1 MSVSVSIR
9 VRREIVELAGKMVKY
24 GLARS
29 RNHAFNVLIERGLP
43 RVKEEVEYW
52 EGVYRRV
59 EELRERGFKLSH
71 GGLNKLL
78 AEDRGVD

>member
-1 MSVSVSIR
+1 
-9 VRREIVELAGKMVKY
+9 
-24 GLARS
+24 
-29 RNHAFNVLIERGLP
+29 LIERGLP

-59 EELRERGFKLSH
+59 EESRKKGFKLSH
-71 GGLNKLL
+71 GGLNELL

>member
-1 MSVSVSIR
+1 MSIR
-9 VRREIVELAGKMVKY
+9 VRREIVELADKMVRY

-29 RNHAFNVLIERGLP
+29 RNHAFNIMIERGLSE
-43 RVKEEVEYW
+43 VKREVEYW

-59 EELRERGFKLSH
+59 EELKRMRFELSH